1 MKGHEVQTA
10 ANGSLGL
17 KMLKDAYLSQDFDM
31 VLTDLQMPVMDG
43 IEATRRYRE
52 FEAEQ
57 GLRERDDSSCQ
68 IVRARM
74 LIVGMSANSDSQSKE
89 EAIES
94 GMDYFLEKP
103 FSHKDLCP
111 ILQSS
116 RLKMIKTLM

>member
-1 MKGHEVQTA
+1 
-10 ANGSLGL
+10 
-17 KMLKDAYLSQDFDM
+17 
-31 VLTDLQMPVMDG
+31 MPVMDG

-68 IVRARM
+68 TGRTRM
-74 LIVGMSANSDSQSKE
+74 LIVGMSANSDSQSKD

-111 ILQSS
+111 ILLSHQV
-116 RLKMIKTLM
+116 KMTQTLM

>member
-1 MKGHEVQTA
+1 
-10 ANGSLGL
+10 
-17 KMLKDAYLSQDFDM
+17 MLKDAYLSQDFDM

-57 GLRERDDSSCQ
+57 GLHQRDDSCCQ
-68 IVRARM
+68 TVRARM

-116 RLKMIKTLM
+116 RLMLSQTLCWCDL